1 MKKIQTK
8 VVIVGS
14 GGAGLMTAIQLF
26 ENGFKDVLIVWDRKF
41 NDAHTTQ
48 ARGGINAALGTL
60 DPEDSSL
67 IHAVDTYREG
77 GFIAH
82 PDLVETLA
90 YNAPSAIEDL
100 LRWWADFHKE
110 DDGKTITQRF
120 FGAHSYRRT
129 CFSGDQTWKEMIRVM
144 SARARELEIPFLEET
159 YVYKLLTDPSHAR
172 GRLGGGQKTTGILA
186 IDKKT
191 NEQVHVEAP
200 IVVFATGWYPNVY
213 FRSSSRN
220 KENFGDAINMAY
232 EAGVTIWDIEMVQF
246 HPTGLLYPEEKFG
259 ELVTEAVRGEGGRL
273 LNADGERFM
282 KKYDPIKQELS
293 TRDVVAR
300 ANFQEIHEGRGT
312 TKRGVWLDIS
322 HQPRDYILSR
332 LPKMH
337 SMILEYNGVD
347 IAKYP
352 VEVAPTTHYT
362 MGWIWFDPETYETS
376 LENFFVAGECS
387 MGVHGAN
394 RLGGNSLMETLVF
407 GKKVANKILDLTPTL
422 EQPHPN
428 PLLIGEGEEQEVCNG
443 TLDAWDTLTEIRKQ
457 VWEYA
462 GIVRVESELLWLQK
476 YLADMRAKIES
487 EGLACH
493 GSLYEN
499 TMMHNR
505 VQAVLNIGELICKWA
520 LERKESRGA
529 HFRSD
534 YLEIS
539 DSYHKNFMH
548 TLVDGK
554 VESKWKDLPKPSE
567 KLQHG
572 LDSFEETQNYGHSE

>member
-1 MKKIQTK
+1 MKKIETS

-26 ENGFKDVLIVWDRKF
+26 ENWFKDVLIVWDRKF
-41 NDAHTTQ
+41 DDAHTTQ

-77 GFIAH
+77 QFIAN
-82 PDLVETLA
+82 PNLVETLA

-120 FGAHSYRRT
+120 FWAHSYRRT
-129 CFSGDQTWKEMIRVM
+129 CFSGDQTGKEMIRVM
-144 SARARELEIPFLEET
+144 SARAKELEIPFLEET
-159 YVYKLLTDPSHAR
+159 YVYKLLKDGEKAS
-172 GRLGGGQKTTGILA
+172 GVMA

-191 NEQVHVEAP
+191 NKQIHIEAP
-200 IVVFATGWYPNVY
+200 IVVFATGGYPNVY

-220 KENFGDAINMAY
+220 KENFWDAINMAY
-232 EAGVTIWDIEMVQF
+232 EAWVMIGDIEMVQF

-259 ELVTEAVRGEGGRL
+259 ELVTEAVRGEGGKL
-273 LNADGERFM
+273 INAKGERFM
-282 KKYDPIKQELS
+282 HKYDPNKLELS

-300 ANFQEIHEGRGT
+300 ANFAEIHEGRGT
-312 TKRGVWLDIS
+312 EKRGVWLDIS
-322 HQPRDYILSR
+322 HQPREYILNR

-337 SMILEYNGVD
+337 SMILQHNNVD
-347 IAKYP
+347 IAEQP

-362 MGWIWFDPETYETS
+362 MGGIWFDPATYETT
-376 LENFFVAGECS
+376 LQNFFVAWECT

-394 RLGGNSLMETLVF
+394 RLGWNSLMETMVF
-407 GKKVANKILDLTPTL
+407 GKKVAGKILKIKDNLNWVSNNEKEITKW
-422 EQPHPN
+422 
-428 PLLIGEGEEQEVCNG
+428 EVCSG
-443 TLDAWDTLTEIRKQ
+443 TLDSWEILTEIRKQ

-462 GIVRVESELLWLQK
+462 GIVRVESELLELQK
-476 YLADMRAKIES
+476 YLANMRKKIES
-487 EGLACH
+487 EWLACH
-493 GSLYEN
+493 GNLYVN

-505 VQAVLNIGELICKWA
+505 VHAVLNIGELICKWA

-529 HFRSD
+529 HYRSD
-534 YLEIS
+534 HLEMS
-539 DSYHKNFMH
+539 DDFHKNFMH
-548 TLVDGK
+548 ILTDSGL
-554 VESKWKDLPKPSE
+554 ESHWKDVPMPSE

-572 LDSFEETQNYGHSE
+572 LDNFEETKNYGHSE